1 MSTLTLS
8 QEYKNLTKLS
18 TPAVMRCVFNNLNGY
33 KLARQND
40 SYEAFVNA
48 MNGLG
53 SRK

>member
-8 QEYKNLTKLS
+8 QEYKNLTQIGTKAIMV
-18 TPAVMRCVFNNLNGY
+18 AVFKNLNGY

-48 MNGLG
+48 MNGFG

>member
-1 MSTLTLS
+1 MSNLTLS
-8 QEYKNLTKLS
+8 QEYKNLTKMS
-18 TPAVMRCVFNNLNGY
+18 TPAVMRCVFQNLNGY

-48 MNGLG
+48 MKGFG